1 MVIAP
6 HPDDELIGC
15 GGFLIRKKNEG
26 AQVGIIYLTDGRS
39 TKGRVNGSEEILNIT
54 RYEEARNVVNSL
66 DIDKVSYLD
75 GISGELKTN
84 KSLEESVTEFIDN
97 FKPDAILIPF
107 INDPHKDHLESNK
120 ILARALMKSKVNP
133 NEITILS
140 YEVWALVPANVYYNI
155 DEFSDQKSSALMQY
169 KTAMQ
174 VVDYK
179 RDCFDRS
186 IYHGINKNG
195 FFSQLEAFY
204 CTNGETYL
212 RLLPNK

>member
-1 MVIAP
+1 M
-6 HPDDELIGC
+6 
-15 GGFLIRKKNEG
+15 
-26 AQVGIIYLTDGRS
+26 
-39 TKGRVNGSEEILNIT
+39 EILKT
-54 RYEEARNVVNSL
+54 PRYQEARNVSNSL
-66 DIDKVSYLD
+66 KIDKASFLD
-75 GISGELKTN
+75 GISGQLKTN
-84 KSLEESVTEFIDN
+84 KSVEESVTDFIDK
-97 FKPDAILIPF
+97 FRPDAILIPF
-107 INDPHKDHLESNK
+107 INDPHADHVESNK
-120 ILARALMKSKVNP
+120 IFARALMKSKVTL
-133 NEITILS
+133 NEITMLS

-195 FFSQLEAFY
+195 FVSQIEAFY

-212 RLLPNK
+212 RLVSNK

>member
-1 MVIAP
+1 MNNNNIKIKETLTTALQN
-6 HPDDELIGC
+6 H
-15 GGFLIRKKNEG
+15 KKNNLKIAENL
-26 AQVGIIYLTDGRS
+26 Y
-39 TKGRVNGSEEILNIT
+39 EEILNIT

-155 DEFSDQKSSALMQY
+155 DEFSDQKSNAHMQY
-169 KTAMQ
+169 KTAML

-186 IYHGINKNG
+186 IYHGINKKG
-195 FFSQLEAFY
+195 FVSQLEAFY